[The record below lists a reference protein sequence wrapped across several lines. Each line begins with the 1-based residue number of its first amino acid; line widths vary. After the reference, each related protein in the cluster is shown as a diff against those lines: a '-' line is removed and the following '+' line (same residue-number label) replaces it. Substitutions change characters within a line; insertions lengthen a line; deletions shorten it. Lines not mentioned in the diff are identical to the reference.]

1 MAETHKDSQIKQRDF
16 MNFLEESLVVCTVL
30 KEEYDLKHRP
40 VMFREFGADGEWAD
54 TRDENWGR
62 RLFYDMYRCIQT
74 GTKKLEITSLE
85 TREPERVISIDSRF
99 QIDMSEQKMQD
110 WKEFK
115 NKFDRQLCNLTN
127 RFVNEDAVEHLKRCS
142 DNFFISRERVWEQE
156 CVFGLEN
163 EEIAEYLNSYYELLG
178 SFVTYYTEL
187 EAGERNP
194 LIQEL
199 LCADAVFDERAG
211 IYNISFWS
219 PIVLAKLQKVIKGV
233 EKYYQLITDE
243 QEAVSKG
250 MQVLCQHTLLV
261 KAQNIFRWYMPG
273 GKRVLFHAAIASYV
287 ENKNYNLKFQIN
299 ARNIKTYN
307 SYEGIGEPRLGEKII
322 YEYNLSKKNSTS
334 DFMVAIM
341 GDLSSQPLEEL
352 YRYVTEKIYRD
363 SSVRPAIAF
372 HIYTKNELELGTDAV
387 IDNRIKYCGKP
398 SEVLLEK
405 DRLGNLIDTHNIV
418 FILDC
423 IELYKSTTAI
433 MRENIGFMRQRYT
446 FGNYGEYYL
455 SNLKEND
462 ICDSNA
468 LEELYEVLT
477 GECCYGRLGKIEKYA
492 NEQLLDFCEKRINAA
507 RGTEEKAVYV
517 YVSDLKAFENIYNDD
532 QYYIRTERY
541 NQKEIGIIRYST
553 ENIEVL
559 PMGRNEEKIL
569 VFTTW
574 QFVKYAAFDK
584 RGNLA
589 GILGADEEDYLDY
602 DSIFIGMDYTDWPRQ
617 IQLHY
622 YISDDGEN
630 YNRCLLAIRLIDD
643 VLIPVLNSKKDD
655 MFNTY
660 IRKAIQSFF
669 YSVAKNV
676 NDMLFIH
683 LFQDKSE
690 LLGRVTRA
698 KENDAEAVR
707 KNINRKFKYS
717 SKRFYDM
724 VMKNYDMWSD
734 SYIGQYKTSQIIMNN
749 ELHNHLISKRDIYRN
764 IINACHNLSYEN
776 SCLERNCEKEL

>member
-16 MNFLEESLVVCTVL
+16 MNFLEESLMVCGVL

-40 VMFREFGADGEWAD
+40 VLFREFGGDGEWAD
-54 TRDENWGR
+54 TRDEGWGK
-62 RLFYDMYRCIQT
+62 RLFYDMYHSIQA
-74 GTKKLEITSLE
+74 GTKKLEITASE
-85 TREPERVISIDSRF
+85 IREPERVIPIDSRF
-99 QIDMSEQKMQD
+99 QIDMFEQKMQD
-110 WKEFK
+110 WEEFK
-115 NKFDRQLCNLTN
+115 IKFDSQLCNLTN
-127 RFVNEDAVEHLKRCS
+127 RFVNEDAVEHLKYCS
-142 DNFFISRERVWEQE
+142 DNFFFNRERIWKQE
-156 CVFGLEN
+156 CVFGLRDEDA
-163 EEIAEYLNSYYELLG
+163 AEYLNSYYELLG
-178 SFVTYYTEL
+178 SFVTYYAEL
-187 EAGERNP
+187 EPGERNS

-199 LCADAVFDERAG
+199 LCADAVFDERTG

-219 PIVLAKLQKVIKGV
+219 PIVLVKLQKVIQGV
-233 EKYYQLITDE
+233 EKYYRLITDE
-243 QEAVSKG
+243 QEAVSRG
-250 MQVLCQHTLLV
+250 MQMLCQHTLLV

-273 GKRVLFHAAIASYV
+273 ERQELFRAAIAPYV

-307 SYEGIGEPRLGEKII
+307 SYEGIGELRLGEKII
-322 YEYNLSKKNSTS
+322 YEYNLPKRNSTS
-334 DFMVAIM
+334 DFKVAIM

-352 YRYVTEKIYRD
+352 YQYVTEKIYRD
-363 SSVRPAIAF
+363 SRVRPAITF
-372 HIYTKNELELGTDAV
+372 HIYTKNELETDAV

-398 SEVLLEK
+398 GEVLLERE
-405 DRLGNLIDTHNIV
+405 RLGKLIDTHNIV

-455 SNLKEND
+455 SNQKEND

-477 GECCYGRLGKIEKYA
+477 GECCYGHLGKIEKYA

-507 RGTEEKAVYV
+507 REKGEKAVYV

-553 ENIEVL
+553 EDIEIL
-559 PMGRNEEKIL
+559 PMGGNEEKIL
-569 VFTTW
+569 VFTAW
-574 QFVKYAAFDK
+574 QFVKYAAFDE
-584 RGNLA
+584 RRNLA
-589 GILGADEEDYLDY
+589 EILGADKEDYLNY

-622 YISDDGEN
+622 YISGDGEN

-655 MFNTY
+655 IFNTY

-698 KENDAEAVR
+698 RENDAEAVR
-707 KNINRKFKYS
+707 KNINRRFKYS

-734 SYIGQYKTSQIIMNN
+734 SYIGQYKTARIIMNN
-749 ELHNHLISKRDIYRN
+749 ELHTRLISKRDIYRN